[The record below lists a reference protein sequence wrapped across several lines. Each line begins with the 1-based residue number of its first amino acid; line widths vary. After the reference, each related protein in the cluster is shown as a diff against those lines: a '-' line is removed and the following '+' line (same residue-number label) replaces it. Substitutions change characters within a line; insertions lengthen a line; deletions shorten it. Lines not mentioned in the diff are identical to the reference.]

1 MHPFPTPTPR
11 RVPARAGWWA
21 VPVAVGLLLAG
32 CADPG
37 PGGTEQ
43 TGAAPGP
50 SSSAPA
56 LTATA
61 PADGRWGSYG
71 GRAEACAAVAD
82 HVLTLSV
89 LPSSL
94 SVTDRLEDVQQV
106 EDRVAELVEAAPEEL
121 VADLARIQLTVDSYG
136 EDLAAEQSATDAPDG
151 PRARFDRRALEDS
164 LGSLRRWL
172 ADACAEDGG

>member
-11 RVPARAGWWA
+11 RAPARTGRWA
-21 VPVAVGLLLAG
+21 VPVAAVLLLAG

-37 PGGTEQ
+37 PGGSGR

-50 SSSAPA
+50 SSSAPVP
-56 LTATA
+56 TATA

-94 SVTDRLEDVQQV
+94 SVTGRVEDVQQV
-106 EDRVAELVEAAPEEL
+106 EDQVADLVEAAPEEL

-136 EDLAAEQSATDAPDG
+136 EDLAAGQSATAAPDG

-172 ADACAEDGG
+172 ADACADDGG